1 MSVAWRSISVN
12 FEIKIYLYVQVDKK
26 KTMHLLHVLNK
37 WVEDDLKNIYSVYYY
52 PYIKH

>member
-26 KTMHLLHVLNK
+26 RHLLHVLNK

>member
-12 FEIKIYLYVQVDKK
+12 FKFTIYLYVQVDKK